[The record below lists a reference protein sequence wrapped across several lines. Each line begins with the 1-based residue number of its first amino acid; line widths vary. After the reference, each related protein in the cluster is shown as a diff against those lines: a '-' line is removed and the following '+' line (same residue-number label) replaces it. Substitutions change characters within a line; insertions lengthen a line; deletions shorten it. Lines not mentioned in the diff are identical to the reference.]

1 MDIGKLLERFG
12 SKKIR
17 PLTAIVIAEVML
29 FLFSIET
36 LIEWFNIHPIV
47 FFSFFGDV
55 GAGLREKLAELER
68 EIAEL
73 QRKNV
78 ELERKNVESEREKAE
93 SELEKAELTAQLAAA
108 LPQPPSLSQTQ
119 PKSTSKQLNA
129 HAAEWTPSWATK

>member
-47 FFSFFGDV
+47 FFSFFV
-55 GAGLREKLAELER
+55 LASFLVFSILQFIKQPQEEKSGR
-68 EIAEL
+68 F
-73 QRKNV
+73 NYG
-78 ELERKNVESEREKAE
+78 
-93 SELEKAELTAQLAAA
+93 
-108 LPQPPSLSQTQ
+108 
-119 PKSTSKQLNA
+119 
-129 HAAEWTPSWATK
+129 